1 MKENRKHSY
10 NPFYFIGEALRGLW
24 RHGLMTVASVI
35 VLSSCL
41 VLLGA
46 FAALIENINVNLKN
60 LGLMNEIAVF
70 VDYDLTE
77 EEVGE
82 IGRQIEGL
90 DNVSEVSYIS
100 KTEGL
105 SQMKETYSDYSALFE
120 DIEKNGNNPLADQFI
135 VKYSNS
141 AGVLKL
147 ESDLHSIPGVMRVN
161 NRLDYAVKAENL
173 KNGVSLVFAWFF
185 VLLLTVSVFV
195 IFNTIRLAVEGRRE
209 EIDIM
214 RYIGASNTFIVLP
227 FIIEGTVI
235 GILSALIAYMFDS
248 ILYRLAL
255 AKLIGDLKMF
265 EFLPFSRFS
274 AAFFFGFLALGV
286 VSGVLTSLFSI
297 RKNLKN

>member
-1 MKENRKHSY
+1 
-10 NPFYFIGEALRGLW
+10 
-24 RHGLMTVASVI
+24 MTVASVI

-255 AKLIGDLKMF
+255 AKLLGDLKMF